1 MSPFFRRRVFY
12 NKKRP
17 TQRALDAGDSAAF
30 SDIFWLRVFPAPK
43 HCPRPPQRQPLGV
56 FCVIKS
62 KGAISMSN
70 KDSISNVEQEIIEL
84 EQQWAS
90 AIQKQDPSQMNQF
103 LSESYFLA
111 IGAQDQP
118 LQIVPR
124 AAWLGTLKEYRTESF
139 RVDDI
144 KVHIY
149 GTVAIVLMLFTQTA
163 TVRGQDRS
171 GQFMITDIWNKQE
184 VGWRVV
190 ERHSSRPEPQAIA
203 RP

>member
-1 MSPFFRRRVFY
+1 MS
-12 NKKRP
+12 
-17 TQRALDAGDSAAF
+17 
-30 SDIFWLRVFPAPK
+30 
-43 HCPRPPQRQPLGV
+43 H
-56 FCVIKS
+56 
-62 KGAISMSN
+62 
-70 KDSISNVEQEIIEL
+70 KDSIANVEQEIIEL

-90 AIQKQDPSQMNQF
+90 AIQKQDSTQMNHF

-118 LQIVPR
+118 LRIVPR
-124 AAWLGTLKEYRTESF
+124 EAWIETLKEYRTESF

-184 VGWRVV
+184 DGWRVV
-190 ERHSSRPEPQAIA
+190 ERHSSRPESQAIA